1 MSFSIRLGN
10 FLYNNAFALYRPL
23 YYSFKRQQDK
33 FEIELLKKIIKP
45 GDTVLDIGANIG
57 FYACIVS
64 DLVGEKG
71 KVHCF
76 EPDLKNFE
84 YLKRAM
90 KGRNNAVLNQ
100 NAVGAKTETLKFYS
114 SPNLNVDHRSYEPEV
129 YNAVTEVQAL
139 AIDTYLQKYGNSVQ
153 VIKMDIQGFEMQAM
167 SGMKACLET
176 NPNIQLISEFW
187 PYGLR
192 TAGSSLIQYFETLQS
207 YGFIVYLM
215 EKERLKELNLEEVQ
229 KLNELGEEHY
239 FNIFATRKHV

>member
-10 FLYNNAFALYRPL
+10 FLYNNVFALYRPL
-23 YYSFKRQQDK
+23 YYTFKHQQDK

-57 FYACIVS
+57 FYASIVS
-64 DLVGEKG
+64 DLVGDKG
-71 KVHCF
+71 TVHCF
-76 EPDLKNFE
+76 EPDLKNFK
-84 YLKRAM
+84 YLQRAM
-90 KGRNNAVLNQ
+90 KGRSNVVLNQ
-100 NAVGAKTETLKFYS
+100 NAVGAKNETLKFYS

-129 YNAVTEVQAL
+129 YSAVTEVQAV
-139 AIDTYLQKYGNSVQ
+139 AIDAYLQKYGSSVQ
-153 VIKMDIQGFEMQAM
+153 VIKMDIQGFEMQAL
-167 SGMKACLET
+167 SGMKACLEN

-192 TAGSSLIQYFETLQS
+192 TAGSSLIQYFEKLQS
-207 YGFIVYLM
+207 HGFSVQLM